1 MNLRSKLAGD
11 AAIYTFSN
19 FAVAGVPFV
28 LMPILTRTLSPEAYG
43 SVAMFSVVVS
53 LLAVC
58 VGVNVHGAVMVRF
71 FDRGAFRMS
80 DYVTSCL
87 MILAASSVVV
97 ATGIFLF
104 ADVLERVTALPLRWL
119 LVAALVAAF
128 QFVVQVQLVLWQSS
142 KQPKKY
148 GLLRVGQ
155 AGSDGVMSVILVVAL
170 ALSWQGRLAGMALA
184 WALAAAGALWLM
196 GREGWLSRA
205 PSAACAKDALRYGV
219 PLLPHALGALLLGMA
234 DRFLVTNLLDVGST
248 GLYVVAVQVGMV
260 LAIAADAFNR
270 AFAPWL
276 METLQQANQDRKQ
289 QIVRYTY
296 AYFAVILAVAA
307 VGTVLAPYLLGV
319 LVGPGYQSVAPII
332 GYILFGNAFMG
343 MYYMVTN
350 YVFLVRRTEL
360 LSALTLVAG
369 TATVGL
375 NWYLITHRGITGA
388 AQAFMIGQA
397 LLFLGTWLIANY
409 CYQMP
414 WLHAVRQTKQA

>member
-1 MNLRSKLAGD
+1 MKLRSKLAGD

-19 FAVAGVPFV
+19 FAVAGVPFL

-58 VGVNVHGAVMVRF
+58 VGLNVHGAVMVRF
-71 FDRGAFRMS
+71 FDRGAFCMA

-87 MILAASSVVV
+87 LILAASTAVV
-97 ATGIFLF
+97 GIGVFLF
-104 ADVLERVTALPLRWL
+104 ADLIERATALPLPWL

-128 QFVVQVQLVLWQSS
+128 QFVVQTQLVLWQAS
-142 KQPKKY
+142 KQPRKY
-148 GLLRVGQ
+148 GILRVGQ
-155 AGSDGVMSVILVVAL
+155 AGSDGLVSVVLVVVL
-170 ALSWQGRLAGMALA
+170 ALSWEGRLAGMAVA
-184 WALAAAGALWLM
+184 WGLAAAAALWLM
-196 GREGWLSRA
+196 AREGWVARA
-205 PSAACAKDALRYGV
+205 PSVACARDALRYGV

-234 DRFLVTNLLDVGST
+234 DRFLVTNLMDVGST
-248 GLYVVAVQVGMV
+248 GVYVVAVQIGMV
-260 LAIAADAFNR
+260 LGIAADAFNR

-276 METLQQANQDRKQ
+276 METLQQASQERKL
-289 QIVRYTY
+289 QIVQYTY
-296 AYFAVILAVAA
+296 FYFGAILTGAA

-319 LVGPGYQSVAPII
+319 LVGPRYQAVAPIV

-350 YVFLVRRTEL
+350 YVFIARRTEL
-360 LSALTLVAG
+360 LSGLSLVVGAAT
-369 TATVGL
+369 TAL

-388 AQAFMIGQA
+388 AQAFMVGQA
-397 LLFLGTWLIANY
+397 LLFIGTWLVANH

-414 WLHAVRQTKQA
+414 WLHAVRQFKQA